1 MAQAR
6 EHSALSPKEKKN
18 MFTKILIANRGE
30 IACRVIATA
39 QKMGIQ
45 TVAVYSEADKE
56 ARHVMLADEAVLIG
70 PAASRESYLVA
81 DKIIAAAKATGAQAI
96 HPGYGF
102 LSENAEFS
110 KRCEDEGIAFIGPRH
125 FSIAAMG
132 DKIESKKLA
141 GAAGV
146 NCIPG
151 VNDAIETAEKAVEI
165 AKGIGYPVMIKA
177 SAGGGGK
184 GLRVA
189 FNDKEALEG
198 FTSCRNEAR
207 NSFGDDRVFI
217 EKFVEEPRH
226 IEIQV
231 LGDSHGNVIYLNER
245 ECSIQRRH
253 QKVIEEA
260 PSPFISEATRKAMG
274 EQAVQLAKAVKYQS
288 AGTVEF
294 VVGKDQSFYFLEMN
308 TRLQVEHPVTEA
320 ITGLDLVEM
329 MIRVAAGEKLPIEQ
343 KDVQRNGW
351 AIECRINA
359 EDPFRNFLPST
370 GRLVRFQTPKQTMFQ
385 ANTADLLGVRVDT
398 GVQDGGEIPMFYDSM
413 IAKLIVHGKD
423 RNDAIAKMR
432 EALNGFV
439 IRGISSNIP
448 FQAALLA
455 HPRFVSGDFNTGFIA
470 EQYSKGFRAED
481 VPHDDHDFLAAL
493 AAFVRRKSRE
503 RAANLS
509 GQLPGYDVK
518 IGQDYAVVEL
528 GQGGNN
534 RYVSVHVAEFAGKH
548 GVAQITVEG
557 KTYAIESNSRLND
570 IRIEGTCNGKPFTAQ
585 IERGTLKNPLALQVQ
600 HNGTRIEALVMS
612 PRMAELHKLMPYKAP
627 PDLSRFVLSPM
638 PGLLVEV
645 SVTPGQKVQAGERV
659 AVIEAMKMENVLFAS
674 QDGVVKQVVAAKGE
688 SLTVDQ
694 MIVEFE

>member
-1 MAQAR
+1 
-6 EHSALSPKEKKN
+6 

-189 FNDKEALEG
+189 FNDKEAFEG

-320 ITGLDLVEM
+320 ITGLDLVEQ
-329 MIRVAAGEKLPIEQ
+329 MIRVAAGEKLTLTQ
-343 KDVQRNGW
+343 ADVKRNGW

-470 EQYSKGFRAED
+470 EQYSQGFRAED

-493 AAFVRRKSRE
+493 AAFVRRKSRQ

-509 GQLPGYDVK
+509 GQLPGYDVQ

-534 RYVSVHVAEFAGKH
+534 RYVQVHVDEFVGKP
-548 GVAQITVEG
+548 GVAQITVDG
-557 KTYAIESNSRLND
+557 KSYAIESNSRLND

-612 PRMAELHKLMPYKAP
+612 PRMAELHKLMPFKAP

-638 PGLLVEV
+638 PGLLVDV
-645 SVTPGQKVQAGERV
+645 AVIVGQKVQAGERV
-659 AVIEAMKMENVLFAS
+659 AVIEAMKMENVLFAA
-674 QDGVVKQVVAAKGE
+674 QDGVVKKVVAAKGE

>member
-1 MAQAR
+1 
-6 EHSALSPKEKKN
+6 

-39 QKMGIQ
+39 KKMGIA

-56 ARHVMLADEAVLIG
+56 ARHVLLADEAVLIG
-70 PAASRESYLVA
+70 PAPSRESYLVA

-102 LSENAEFS
+102 LSENEAFS

-132 DKIESKKLA
+132 DKIASKKLA
-141 GAAGV
+141 NEAKV
-146 NCIPG
+146 NTIPG
-151 VNDAIETAEKAVEI
+151 YNDAIDTPEAAVEI

-189 FNDKEALEG
+189 ANDKEAFEG
-198 FTSCRNEAR
+198 FTSCKNEAR

-260 PSPFISEATRKAMG
+260 PSPFISDATRKAMG
-274 EQAVQLAKAVKYQS
+274 EQAVALAKAVQYQS

-294 VVGKDQSFYFLEMN
+294 VMGKDQSFYFLEMN

-320 ITGLDLVEM
+320 ITGIDLVEM
-329 MIRVAAGEKLPIEQ
+329 MIRVANGEKLPITQ
-343 KDVQRNGW
+343 ADVKRNGW

-370 GRLVRFQTPKQTMFQ
+370 GRLVRFQTPVQTMFQ
-385 ANTADLLGVRVDT
+385 SNTQDLLGVRVDT

-413 IAKLIVHGKD
+413 IAKLIVHGTD

-455 HPRFVSGDFNTGFIA
+455 HPKFVAGDFNTGFIA
-470 EQYSKGFRAED
+470 ENYAHGFRAED
-481 VPHDDHDFLAAL
+481 VPHEDPDFLVAL

-509 GQLPGYDVK
+509 GQLPGYDVQ
-518 IGQDYAVVEL
+518 IGHDYSVVVL
-528 GQGGNN
+528 GAKGDN
-534 RYVSVHVAEFAGKH
+534 RYIPVHVDEFRGQSGKAIIKVGESH
-548 GVAQITVEG
+548 YI
-557 KTYAIESNSRLND
+557 IESHSRLND
-570 IRIEGTCNGKPFTAQ
+570 VRISGTVNGKPFTAQ
-585 IERGTLKNPLALQVQ
+585 VERGTSKNPLALQIQ
-600 HNGTRIEALVMS
+600 HNGTRIEALVVS
-612 PRMAELHKLMPYKAP
+612 PRMAELHQMMPFKTP
-627 PDLSRFVLSPM
+627 PDMSRFVLSPM
-638 PGLLVEV
+638 PGLLVNV
-645 SVTPGQKVQAGERV
+645 AVTAGQKVQAGERV
-659 AVIEAMKMENVLFAS
+659 AVIEAMKMENILFAAH
-674 QDGVVKQVVAAKGE
+674 DGVVKKIMASQGE

-694 MIVEFE
+694 VIVEFEA

>member
-1 MAQAR
+1 VIA
-6 EHSALSPKEKKN
+6 KEKNK

-56 ARHVMLADEAVLIG
+56 ARHVQLADEAVLIG

-260 PSPFISEATRKAMG
+260 PSPFISDATRKAMG

-351 AIECRINA
+351 SIECRINA

-370 GRLVRFQTPKQTMFQ
+370 GRLVRFQTPRQTMFQ
-385 ANTADLLGVRVDT
+385 ANTTDLYGVRVDT

-493 AAFVRRKSRE
+493 AAFVRRKSRQ

-509 GQLPGYDVK
+509 GQLPGYDVQ

-534 RYVSVHVAEFAGKH
+534 RYVPVHVDEFTGKP
-548 GVAQITVEG
+548 GVAQITVDG

-585 IERGTLKNPLALQVQ
+585 VERGTLKNPLALQVQ

-612 PRMAELHKLMPYKAP
+612 PRMAELHKLMPFKAP

-638 PGLLVEV
+638 PGLLVDV
-645 SVTPGQKVQAGERV
+645 AVQPGQKVQAGERV
-659 AVIEAMKMENVLFAS
+659 AVIEAMKMENVLFAA
-674 QDGVVKQVVAAKGE
+674 QDGVVKKVVAAKGE

>member
-1 MAQAR
+1 
-6 EHSALSPKEKKN
+6 
-18 MFTKILIANRGE
+18 MFKKILIANRGE

-56 ARHVMLADEAVLIG
+56 ARHVQLADEAVLIG

-151 VNDAIETAEKAVEI
+151 VNHAIETAEKAVEI
-165 AKGIGYPVMIKA
+165 AKGVGYPVMIKA

-189 FNDKEALEG
+189 FNDKEAFEG

-260 PSPFISEATRKAMG
+260 PSPFISDATRKAMG

-385 ANTADLLGVRVDT
+385 GNTADLFGVRVDT

-413 IAKLIVHGKD
+413 IAKLIVHGND
-423 RNDAIAKMR
+423 RNDAIHKMR

-439 IRGISSNIP
+439 IRGISTNIP

-470 EQYSKGFRAED
+470 EQYSHGFRAED
-481 VPHDDHDFLAAL
+481 VPHEDHDFLAAL

-503 RAANLS
+503 RAAGLS
-509 GQLPGYDVK
+509 GQLPGYYVQV
-518 IGQDYAVVEL
+518 GQDYAVVEL
-528 GQGGNN
+528 GKAGNN
-534 RYVSVHVAEFAGKH
+534 RYVPVHVDEFAGKH
-548 GVAQITVEG
+548 GEAQITVNG
-557 KTYAIESNSRLND
+557 KIYAIACNSRLND

-612 PRMAELHKLMPYKAP
+612 PRMAELHQLMPYKAP

-638 PGLLVEV
+638 PGLLVDVAV
-645 SVTPGQKVQAGERV
+645 SVGQKVQAGERV
-659 AVIEAMKMENVLFAS
+659 AVIEAMKMENVLFAA
-674 QDGVVKQVVAAKGE
+674 QDGVVKKVVAAKGE

>member
-1 MAQAR
+1 
-6 EHSALSPKEKKN
+6 
-18 MFTKILIANRGE
+18 MFKKILIANRGE

-39 QKMGIQ
+39 HKMGIQ

-56 ARHVMLADEAVLIG
+56 ARHVQLADEAVLIG

-81 DKIIAAAKATGAQAI
+81 DKIIAAAKATGAQAV

-189 FNDKEALEG
+189 FNDKEAFEG

-231 LGDSHGNVIYLNER
+231 LGDSHGNVVYLNER

-351 AIECRINA
+351 SIECRINA

-370 GRLVRFQTPKQTMFQ
+370 GRLVRFQTPKQSMFQ
-385 ANTADLLGVRVDT
+385 GNTTDLYGVRVDT

-470 EQYSKGFRAED
+470 EQYSQGFRAED

-493 AAFVRRKSRE
+493 AAFVRRKSRQ

-518 IGQDYAVVEL
+518 VGQDYAVVEL

-534 RYVSVHVAEFAGKH
+534 RYVQVHVDEFVGKP
-548 GVAQITVEG
+548 GVAQITVDG

-585 IERGTLKNPLALQVQ
+585 VERGTLKNPLALQVQ

-638 PGLLVEV
+638 PGLLVDV
-645 SVTPGQKVQAGERV
+645 SVQPGQKVQAGERV
-659 AVIEAMKMENVLFAS
+659 AVIEAMKMENVLFAA
-674 QDGVVKQVVAAKGE
+674 QDGVVKKVVAAKGE

>member
-1 MAQAR
+1 
-6 EHSALSPKEKKN
+6 

-39 QKMGIQ
+39 KKMGIA

-56 ARHVMLADEAVLIG
+56 ARHVLLADEAVLLG
-70 PAASRESYLVA
+70 PAPSRESYLVA

-102 LSENAEFS
+102 LSENEAFS

-132 DKIESKKLA
+132 DKIASKKLA
-141 GAAGV
+141 NEANV
-146 NCIPG
+146 NTIPG
-151 VNDAIETAEKAVEI
+151 YNDAIASAEAAVDI

-189 FNDKEALEG
+189 ANDKEAFEG
-198 FTSCRNEAR
+198 FTSCKNEAL

-260 PSPFISEATRKAMG
+260 PSPFISDATRIAMG
-274 EQAVQLAKAVKYQS
+274 EQAVALAKAVQYQS

-320 ITGLDLVEM
+320 ITGIDLVEM
-329 MIRVAAGEKLPIEQ
+329 MIRVAYGEKLPITQ
-343 KDVQRNGW
+343 ADVKRNGW

-370 GRLVRFQTPKQTMFQ
+370 GRLVRFQTPVQTMFQ
-385 ANTADLLGVRVDT
+385 SNTQDLLGVRVDT

-413 IAKLIVHGKD
+413 IAKLIVHGTD

-455 HPRFVSGDFNTGFIA
+455 HPKFVSGDFNTGFIA
-470 EQYSKGFRAED
+470 ENYAHGFRAED
-481 VPHDDHDFLAAL
+481 VPHHDPDFLVAL

-509 GQLPGYDVK
+509 GQLPGYDVQ
-518 IGQDYAVVEL
+518 IGHDYSVVVL
-528 GQGGNN
+528 GAKGDN
-534 RYVSVHVAEFAGKH
+534 RYIPVHVDEFRGQSGKAIIKVGENH
-548 GVAQITVEG
+548 YI
-557 KTYAIESNSRLND
+557 IESHSRLND
-570 IRIEGTCNGKPFTAQ
+570 VRISGTVNGKPFTAQ
-585 IERGTLKNPLALQVQ
+585 VERGTPKNPLALQVQ
-600 HNGTRIEALVMS
+600 HNGTRIEALVVS
-612 PRMAELHKLMPYKAP
+612 PRMAELHQMMPFKTP
-627 PDLSRFVLSPM
+627 PDMSRFVLSPM
-638 PGLLVEV
+638 PGLLVNV
-645 SVTPGQKVQAGERV
+645 AVTAGQKVQAGERV
-659 AVIEAMKMENVLFAS
+659 AVIEAMKMENILFAAH
-674 QDGVVKQVVAAKGE
+674 DGVVKKIMASQGE

-694 MIVEFE
+694 VIVEFEA

>member
-1 MAQAR
+1 
-6 EHSALSPKEKKN
+6 

-39 QKMGIQ
+39 KKMGIA

-56 ARHVMLADEAVLIG
+56 ARHVSLADEAVLLG
-70 PAASRESYLVA
+70 PAPSRESYLVA

-102 LSENAEFS
+102 LSENEAFA

-132 DKIESKKLA
+132 DKIASKKLA
-141 GAAGV
+141 NEAKV
-146 NCIPG
+146 NTIPG
-151 VNDAIETAEKAVEI
+151 YNEAIETAEAAVDI

-189 FNDKEALEG
+189 FNDKEAFEG

-260 PSPFISEATRKAMG
+260 PSPFISDATRKAMG
-274 EQAVQLAKAVKYQS
+274 EQAVALAKAVKYQS

-320 ITGLDLVEM
+320 ITGIDLVEM
-329 MIRVAAGEKLPIEQ
+329 MIRVANGEKLPITQAEV
-343 KDVQRNGW
+343 KRNGW

-370 GRLVRFQTPKQTMFQ
+370 GRLVRFQTPVQTMFQ
-385 ANTADLLGVRVDT
+385 SNTQDLLGVRVDT

-413 IAKLIVHGKD
+413 IAKLIVHGTD

-432 EALNGFV
+432 EALNGFI

-455 HPRFVSGDFNTGFIA
+455 HPKFVAGDFNTGFIA
-470 EQYSKGFRAED
+470 ENYAKGFRAED
-481 VPHDDHDFLAAL
+481 VPHDDPDFLVAL

-509 GQLPGYDVK
+509 GQLPGYDVQ
-518 IGQDYAVVEL
+518 IGHDYSVIVL
-528 GQGGNN
+528 GAKGNN
-534 RYVSVHVAEFAGKH
+534 RYIGVHVDEFRGQSGKAIIKVGDNH
-548 GVAQITVEG
+548 YI
-557 KTYAIESNSRLND
+557 IESHSRLND
-570 IRIEGTCNGKPFTAQ
+570 VRISGTVNGKPFTAQ
-585 IERGTLKNPLALQVQ
+585 VERGTPKNPLALQVQ
-600 HNGTRIEALVMS
+600 HNGTRIEALVVS
-612 PRMAELHKLMPYKAP
+612 PRMAELHQMMPFKTP
-627 PDLSRFVLSPM
+627 PDMSRFVLSPM
-638 PGLLVEV
+638 PGLLVNV
-645 SVTPGQKVQAGERV
+645 AVTPGQKVQAGERV
-659 AVIEAMKMENVLFAS
+659 AVIEAMKMENILFAAH
-674 QDGVVKQVVAAKGE
+674 DGVVKKVMATQGE
-688 SLTVDQ
+688 SLSVDQ
-694 MIVEFE
+694 VIVEFEA

>member
-1 MAQAR
+1 
-6 EHSALSPKEKKN
+6 
-18 MFTKILIANRGE
+18 MFKKILIANRGE

-39 QKMGIQ
+39 RKMGIA

-56 ARHVMLADEAVLIG
+56 ARHVQLADEAVLIG
-70 PAASRESYLVA
+70 PAPSRESYLVA
-81 DKIIAAAKATGAQAI
+81 DKIIAACKATGAEAV

-102 LSENAEFS
+102 LSENEEFAA
-110 KRCEDEGIAFIGPRH
+110 RCEQEGIAFIGPKAH
-125 FSIAAMG
+125 SIAAMG
-132 DKIESKKLA
+132 DKIASKKLA
-141 GAAGV
+141 NEAQV
-146 NCIPG
+146 NTIPG
-151 VNDAIETAEKAVEI
+151 YNDAIETAEKAVEI

-189 FNDKEALEG
+189 FNDKEAFEG

-217 EKFVEEPRH
+217 EKYVLEPRH
-226 IEIQV
+226 IEIQI
-231 LGDSHGNVIYLNER
+231 LGDSHGNVLYLNER

-274 EQAVQLAKAVKYQS
+274 EQAVALAKAVKYQS

-294 VVGKDQSFYFLEMN
+294 VVGKDQDFYFLEMN
-308 TRLQVEHPVTEA
+308 TRLQVEHPVTEC
-320 ITGLDLVEM
+320 ITGLDLVEQ
-329 MIRVAAGEKLPIEQ
+329 MIRVAAGEKLTFAQ
-343 KDVQRNGW
+343 ADVKRNGW

-370 GRLVRFQTPKQTMFQ
+370 GRLVRFQTPATSMTQGDTG
-385 ANTADLLGVRVDT
+385 NLLGVRVDT
-398 GVQDGGEIPMFYDSM
+398 GVQEGGEIPMFYDSM

-423 RNDAIAKMR
+423 RHEAIAKMR

-455 HPRFVSGDFNTGFIA
+455 HPQFVSGQFNTGFIA
-470 EQYSKGFRAED
+470 EHYSKGFRAED
-481 VPHDDHDFLAAL
+481 VPHDDADFLLAL

-503 RAANLS
+503 RAAGMS

-518 IGQDYAVVEL
+518 VATDAVVVEL
-528 GQGGNN
+528 GAEGQH
-534 RYVSVHVAEFAGKH
+534 RYVPVHVDESTSRP
-548 GVAQITVEG
+548 GVAVVKVNG
-557 KTYAIESNSRLND
+557 NTYALESHSRLND
-570 IRIEGTCNGKPFTAQ
+570 ICIRGTVNGQPFIAQ
-585 IERGTLKNPLALQVQ
+585 VERGTFKNPLALQVQ

-612 PRMAELHKLMPYKAP
+612 PRLAELHRLMPYKAL

-638 PGLLVEV
+638 PGLLAEV
-645 SVTPGQKVQAGERV
+645 SVQVGQKVQAGERV
-659 AVIEAMKMENVLFAS
+659 AVIEAMKMENALFAA
-674 QDGVVKQVVAAKGE
+674 QDGVVKKVLASKGE
-688 SLTVDQ
+688 SLAVDQ
-694 MIVEFE
+694 VIVEFE

>member
-1 MAQAR
+1 
-6 EHSALSPKEKKN
+6 

-30 IACRVIATA
+30 IACRVIKTA
-39 QKMGIQ
+39 RKMGIR
-45 TVAVYSEADKE
+45 TVAVYSDADRD
-56 ARHVMLADEAVLIG
+56 ARHVMLADEAVHIG
-70 PAASRESYLVA
+70 PAPSRESYLQA
-81 DKIIAAAKATGAQAI
+81 DKIIAACQQTGAQAV

-110 KRCEDEGIAFIGPRH
+110 RRVEEAGIVFIGPKH
-125 FSIAAMG
+125 HSIAAMG

-151 VNDAIETAEKAVEI
+151 VNDAIESAERAVEI
-165 AKGIGYPVMIKA
+165 ARGIGYPVMIKA

-189 FNDKEALEG
+189 GNDKEALEG

-226 IEIQV
+226 IEIQ
-231 LGDSHGNVIYLNER
+231 LIGDSQGNVLYLNER

-260 PSPFISEATRKAMG
+260 PSPFISDATRKAMG
-274 EQAVQLAKAVKYQS
+274 EQAVALAKAVNYQS

-308 TRLQVEHPVTEA
+308 TRLQVEHPVTEC
-320 ITGLDLVEM
+320 ITGLDLVEL
-329 MIRVAAGEKLPIEQ
+329 MIRVAAGEALPLTQDQVKRE
-343 KDVQRNGW
+343 GW

-370 GRLVRFQTPKQTMFQ
+370 GRLVRFQPPSETMF
-385 ANTADLLGVRVDT
+385 AADTSQWQGVRVDT
-398 GVQDGGEIPMFYDSM
+398 GVQDGGEIPMDYDSM
-413 IAKLIVHGKD
+413 IAKLIVHGRD
-423 RNDAIAKMR
+423 RLDAIAKMR

-439 IRGISSNIP
+439 IRGVSSNIP

-455 HPRFVSGDFNTGFIA
+455 HPRFVAGDFNTGFIA
-470 EQYSKGFRAED
+470 ENYGQGFRAED
-481 VPHDDHDFLAAL
+481 VPHDDPDLLLAL
-493 AAFVRRKSRE
+493 AAFVHRKYRN
-503 RAANLS
+503 RAAQIS
-509 GQLPGYDVK
+509 GQMAGHELSVGEDF
-518 IGQDYAVVEL
+518 VVVTL
-528 GQGGNN
+528 GQLGA
-534 RYVSVHVAEFAGKH
+534 RTETPVRVTDFDGKT
-548 GVAQITVEG
+548 GPSSITVG
-557 KTYAIESNSRLND
+557 TRSYNICSNYRLGEVRLN
-570 IRIEGTCNGKPFTAQ
+570 GTCNGVPLAAQ
-585 IERGTLKNPLALQVQ
+585 VERGGLATKNPLALRVS
-600 HNGTRIEALVMS
+600 HNGTQIDALVLS
-612 PRMAELHKLMPYKAP
+612 PRAAQLHALMPYKAP
-627 PDLSRFVLSPM
+627 PDMSRFVLSPM

-645 SVTPGQKVQAGERV
+645 AVQAGQKVQAGERV
-659 AVIEAMKMENVLFAS
+659 AVIEAMKMENVLFAAA
-674 QDGVVKQVVAAKGE
+674 DGVVSKVLAAKGE

-694 MIVEFE
+694 PIVEFS

>member
-1 MAQAR
+1 
-6 EHSALSPKEKKN
+6 

-30 IACRVIATA
+30 IACRVMATA
-39 QKMGIQ
+39 QKMGIA

-56 ARHVMLADEAVLIG
+56 ARHVKLADEAVCIG
-70 PAASRESYLVA
+70 PAPSRESYLLA

-151 VNDAIETAEKAVEI
+151 VNDALETPEKAVEI
-165 AKGIGYPVMIKA
+165 AKSIGYPVMIKA

-189 FNDKEALEG
+189 HNDKEAFEG

-260 PSPFISEATRKAMG
+260 PSAFISEATRKAMG

-385 ANTADLLGVRVDT
+385 GNTADLYGVRVDT

-423 RNDAIAKMR
+423 RNEAIAKMR

-470 EQYSKGFRAED
+470 EQYSQGFRAED
-481 VPHDDHDFLAAL
+481 VPHDDPNFLAAL
-493 AAFVRRKSRE
+493 AAFVRRKSRQ

-509 GQLPGYDVK
+509 GQLPGYDVQV
-518 IGQDYAVVEL
+518 GQNYTVVEL
-528 GQGGNN
+528 GQAGKN
-534 RYVSVHVAEFAGKH
+534 RYVQVHVDEFAGKP
-548 GVAQITVEG
+548 GVAQIVIEG
-557 KTYAIESNSRLND
+557 QTYAIESNSRLND
-570 IRIEGTCNGKPFTAQ
+570 IRIEGVCNGKPFTAQ
-585 IERGTLKNPLALQVQ
+585 MERGTFKNPLALQVQ
-600 HNGTRIEALVMS
+600 HNGTRIQALVMS
-612 PRMAELHKLMPYKAP
+612 PRMAQLHQLMPYKAP

-638 PGLLVEV
+638 PGLLVDV
-645 SVTPGQKVQAGERV
+645 AVAVGQKVQAGERV
-659 AVIEAMKMENVLFAS
+659 AVIEAMKMENVLFAA
-674 QDGVVKQVVAAKGE
+674 QDGVVKKVVASQGE